1 MLKMLSSSLS
11 GGLAKAKGMMWLGD
25 GGAGTVPVQVDKKVA
40 ILSMES
46 EEMLV
51 EGSAA

>member
-1 MLKMLSSSLS
+1 MLKMLSSSLL
-11 GGLAKAKGMMWLGD
+11 GGLEQAKGMMWLGD
-25 GGAGTVPVQVDKKVA
+25 GGAGMVPVQVDKNVA
-40 ILSMES
+40 ILLMKS